1 MIYHIE
7 TEDLWQQ
14 ALPAGE
20 YLPASFESDGFIH
33 CSALEQ
39 ITDVAD
45 RH

>member
-14 ALPAGE
+14 ALLSGT
-20 YLPASFESDGFIH
+20 YVPASYENAAS
-33 CSALEQ
+33 S
-39 ITDVAD
+39 TV